1 MKSQSPNHF
10 KFISIELV
18 KLICA
23 YHMVV
28 KRLLACASMSALIWC
43 ADFATAQMTIS
54 LDKNSYESSEDI
66 VASWTDGPGNPAD
79 WIGIYPRG
87 ITPSSGSSG
96 WLYLNGTQVSTVGA
110 VDGSVTFTPSLL
122 PGPGSWTAWY
132 LLDDGYTPATEG
144 VDFDIHNNGDGLLGS
159 FSLDKTSYEST
170 DDIVA
175 SWTDGPGN
183 PTDWIGIYPRGM
195 TPRSGSSG
203 WLYLNGTQ
211 SATTGAV
218 DGSVT
223 FTPADLPG
231 LGDWTAWYLLNDV
244 YTPATEGV
252 DFSIVNVIA
261 SIVSFKSS
269 SQFIGDEPIN
279 LRWSLDDAGGNIPI
293 QSLTIED
300 GINPPIDV
308 KGLTSIDVKPTV
320 NTEYTLNL
328 NDSDDT
334 RQIKVLKDTVSTAE
348 FSLDKT
354 TFTTEENVVVN
365 WNDAVGG
372 PNDWIGIYKLGD
384 TPGAVSATSWNYLN
398 GTQTEGGTFPNGTM
412 SFAPFPDGD
421 YFAALL
427 LNDGHSVAQGPIR
440 FTVGI
445 GSLGPSFVVDSIR
458 RIHGIEGEP
467 YTGKLAAYA
476 RSAIGSSL
484 TFSKLEGPDWLTISP
499 DGTLSGKPGTGD
511 IGPNIFT
518 VQVSDFSA
526 ETATA
531 TLAIDVFSPGTVHL
545 PRLKVLAFNIWVG
558 TSNVSDGYNKGL
570 DSILISDADI
580 VAVCENRERAGDWA
594 NDLGWHAFELGS
606 DNAVLSRYPITDTFT
621 AGITAGTTV
630 RLADSPLREVHF
642 WSCHLTAYP
651 YGPYDIRDTIAPDS
665 ARVAVG
671 LAAESNSG
679 RISQVKNIL
688 SRASSQLA
696 AADES
701 PVFLL
706 GDFNCPSHLDWT
718 PATAAAGK
726 HFGLVVD
733 WPVTR
738 ATENAGMIDAYRVI
752 HPDPIIEPGNTWT
765 PIDLNDVQDRIDM
778 VQFKGES
785 LSVIDCQVFTT
796 IPQGRWPS
804 DHAGVI
810 AEFAVAPVDADSDGL
825 HDAWEVANFGSITT
839 QDSSGNSDR
848 DLLDNFGEQGFG
860 TNPKDPLDSTPLR
873 TSFEGNEFQI
883 AYRRIAGGSE
893 ENGVYTV
900 EGIRYLIELSSDLRH
915 WEQAAG
921 LSNPIAPPSAIDKR
935 IEEATYQIGSQVGND
950 QAFIRIRLESIV
962 P

>member
-1 MKSQSPNHF
+1 MKSQSPNLL
-10 KFISIELV
+10 KFISMELV
-18 KLICA
+18 KLVCA
-23 YHMVV
+23 HHMIM
-28 KRLLACASMSALIWC
+28 KRLLGCVSMSALLLC
-43 ADFATAQMTIS
+43 ADFATAQVTIS
-54 LDKNSYESSEDI
+54 LDKTSYESNEDI
-66 VASWTDGPGNPAD
+66 VASWTDGPGNSAD

-96 WLYLNGTQVSTVGA
+96 WLYVNGTQSATAGVA
-110 VDGSVTFTPSLL
+110 DGSVTFTPSFL

-144 VDFDIHNNGDGLLGS
+144 VDFDIGVNIDALIGS
-159 FSLDKTSYEST
+159 FSLDKTNYESSE
-170 DDIVA
+170 DIVV
-175 SWTDGPGN
+175 SWTDGPEN
-183 PTDWIGIYPRGM
+183 ATDWIGIYPRGV
-195 TPRSGSSG
+195 TPSPGSSA
-203 WLYLNGTQ
+203 WLYVNGTQ
-211 SATTGAV
+211 NATTGAV
-218 DGSVT
+218 DGSVA

-261 SIVSFKSS
+261 SIVSFSSS
-269 SQFIGDEPIN
+269 SQFIGNDPIN
-279 LRWSLDDAGGNIPI
+279 LRWSLDDADGNIPI

-308 KGLTSIDVKPTV
+308 KGMTSIDINPAG
-320 NTEYTLNL
+320 NAEYTLNL

-334 RQIKVLKDTVSTAE
+334 RQIKVFKDAGNIAA

-354 TFTTEENVVVN
+354 TFTTEENVVVS
-365 WNDAVGG
+365 WADAAGD

-384 TPGAVSATSWNYLN
+384 TPGAVSATSWNYLD
-398 GTQTEGGTFPNGTM
+398 GTQVGGGSFPSGSM
-412 SFAPFPDGD
+412 SFSPFPDGD
-421 YFAALL
+421 YFAVLL
-427 LNDGHSVAQGPIR
+427 LNDDYSVAQGPIR
-440 FTVGI
+440 FTVGT
-445 GSLGPSFVVDSIR
+445 GSVGPAFVVDSIR

-467 YTGKLAAYA
+467 YTGKLGAYA

-499 DGTLSGKPGTGD
+499 DGTLSGEPGTGD
-511 IGPNIFT
+511 IGPNVFT
-518 VQVSDFSA
+518 IQVSDFSPD
-526 ETATA
+526 TATA
-531 TLAIDVFSPGTVHL
+531 TLSIQVFAPGTVHL

-558 TSNVSDGYNKGL
+558 TSNVIDGYNKGL

-594 NDLGWHAFELGS
+594 NDLGWYAFELGS
-606 DNAVLSRYPITDTFT
+606 DNAVLSRYPITATFT
-621 AGITAGTTV
+621 AGATAGSTV
-630 RLADSPLREVHF
+630 RIADSPLRQVHF

-651 YGPYDIRDTIAPDS
+651 YGPYDIRDTIAPD
-665 ARVAVG
+665 APRVAVG

-679 RISQVKNIL
+679 RISQVRNFL
-688 SRASSQLA
+688 SRATSQLA
-696 AADES
+696 AADEA

-718 PATAAAGK
+718 PATAAAGQ

-738 ATENAGMIDAYRVI
+738 ATENAGMIDAYRVV
-752 HPDPIIEPGNTWT
+752 HPDPVIQPGITWT

-778 VQFKGES
+778 VQYKGKS
-785 LSVIDCQVFTT
+785 LSVIDCRVFTT

-825 HDAWEVANFGSITT
+825 HDSWEVANFGSITT

-848 DLLDNFGEQGFG
+848 DLLDNFAEQGFG
-860 TNPKDPLDSTPLR
+860 TDPNDPIDSAPLR
-873 TSFEGNEFQI
+873 TSFESNEFQI
-883 AYRRIAGGSE
+883 TYQRIAGGSE
-893 ENGVYTV
+893 NNGIYTV
-900 EGIRYLIELSSDLRH
+900 EGIRYLIELSSDLRN
-915 WEQAAG
+915 WEPAAER
-921 LSNPIAPPSAIDKR
+921 SNLIGTPPEVGRR
-935 IEEATYQIGSQVGND
+935 IEEATYQINSQVGND
-950 QAFIRIRLESIV
+950 QVFIRIRLESVV